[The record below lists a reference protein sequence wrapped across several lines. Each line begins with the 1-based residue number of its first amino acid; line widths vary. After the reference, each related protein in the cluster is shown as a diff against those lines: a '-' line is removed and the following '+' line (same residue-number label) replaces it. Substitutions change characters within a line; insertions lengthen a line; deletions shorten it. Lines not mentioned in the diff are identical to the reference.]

1 MKSKLEE
8 DLDKEFE
15 KLGMKLRVY
24 HYTEPY
30 LSFNAITVVT
40 NDKNTD
46 WISIAEDIQK
56 SLKQITE
63 KEFNHSTELLNEM
76 VKRDYYGIAICNKRD
91 TFSRQRGRVISKGRL
106 LKHIK
111 EK

>member
-15 KLGMKLRVY
+15 KLNMKLRVY

-30 LSFNAITVVT
+30 LSFNAITIVT
-40 NDKNTD
+40 NDNNTD

-56 SLKQITE
+56 SLKQIRE
-63 KEFNHSTELLNEM
+63 KEFNHSTELLHEM
-76 VKRDYYGIAICNKRD
+76 ATKDYYGVAICNKRD
-91 TFSRQRGRVISKGRL
+91 TFNRQRGRIIAKGRL
-106 LKHIK
+106 LKILK